1 MKRLTVKQ
9 DANAKYSLF
18 AIPPSD
24 TINAKVLA
32 ANVAETDTVPADA
45 KCVLFSA
52 TGNFYCKINDTAAIP
67 GADVT
72 DGSGSELNPS
82 GRIVAAADTISLIA
96 PADCIVTLAYYS

>member
-1 MKRLTVKQ
+1 MKDIEIKKDHSYYFPTFTINQ
-9 DANAKYSLF
+9 
-18 AIPPSD
+18 SD
-24 TINAKVLA
+24 TINNRVLA
-32 ANVAETDTVPADA
+32 AGVAESDTVPAGA
-45 KCVLFSA
+45 TMVLFSA